1 MNYGTPGPKPLPPAG
16 RQGTLSNAPVGRHP
30 DHTMAPLA
38 TGVKN
43 KNVTPI
49 LPDAMPFAMAKSKID
64 F

>member
-1 MNYGTPGPKPLPPAG
+1 MNYGTPGPKPLPTAG
-16 RQGTLSNAPVGRHP
+16 RRGTLSSPHVGRHP

-43 KNVTPI
+43 KHVTSI

-64 F
+64 R